1 MLQIGVTTADLPLSL
16 PPLTEPVPSNW
27 VTEEGRYYCVYAMNL
42 SLLVTLIF
50 LIFTPVYTLFLVKCV
65 HSLISHSNLI
75 VKAKNEYFENLNP

>member
-50 LIFTPVYTLFLVKCV
+50 LIFTPVVYSLVKCV